1 MSEWIDKRIRHYIE
15 QHVQEYHKTSPVE
28 RPDIED
34 IVLLEAMHALGLK
47 TDPTF
52 AQHFL
57 ILLRA
62 QRIYESRFIKYKDVP
77 IRAMGWRGCISE
89 ARKLIDRWSAL
100 WLHDSAERD
109 PDDPLD
115 LINYA
120 VHAIRQSEVEYG
132 HPAEQEL
139 DARGSGEHEPPRA

>member
-1 MSEWIDKRIRHYIE
+1 MCVVSVDERIRAAIE
-15 QHVQEYHKTSPVE
+15 AHVQEYHKTSPAE
-28 RPDIED
+28 RADVED
-34 IVLLEAMHALGLK
+34 ITLLDAMYTLGLK

-57 ILLRA
+57 VLLRA
-62 QRIYESRFIKYKDVP
+62 QRIYEDRFDKYQDAP

-100 WLHDSAERD
+100 WERNRD

-115 LINYA
+115 LINYT
-120 VHAIRQSEVEYG
+120 VHAIRLSEAENGQST
-132 HPAEQEL
+132 PEQEL
-139 DARGSGEHEPPRA
+139 DESGSGEHEPPRA